1 MSETNDDVPLTK
13 TKRYYEKTPAR
24 LASIEKMVA
33 ARRKNQEI
41 NKAQKILHAEKVL
54 EKNGI
59 EVPPKPE
66 LKREPSTLK
75 KEVAGIS
82 KEDQKKALK
91 EAAGDDYDSDAE
103 IIVVKKKKPKKKII
117 IEESESDEEPIIV
130 KKKKEPKEIAVAK
143 PSRVLQVNTNP
154 PPLPKPPKEPE
165 KIDYRSM
172 FC

>member
-1 MSETNDDVPLTK
+1 MSENTDDVPLTK

-41 NKAQKILHAEKVL
+41 EKAQKILHAENVL
-54 EKNGI
+54 KKNGV

-66 LKREPSTLK
+66 LKREET
-75 KEVAGIS
+75 GIS
-82 KEDQKKALK
+82 KEEQKKKLK
-91 EAAGDDYDSDAE
+91 EIAGDEYDSDAE
-103 IIVVKKKKPKKKII
+103 VVVIKKKKPKKKII

-130 KKKKEPKEIAVAK
+130 KKKKEPKETVSAK
-143 PSRVLQVNTNP
+143 PSRVLQVNNTPP
-154 PPLPKPPKEPE
+154 PPLPNPPKQPE
-165 KIDYRSM
+165 KIDYRAM

>member
-41 NKAQKILHAEKVL
+41 TKAQKILHAEKVL
-54 EKNGI
+54 EKNGVELPKK

-66 LKREPSTLK
+66 LKREIST
-75 KEVAGIS
+75 IS
-82 KEDQKKALK
+82 KEEQKKALK
-91 EAAGDDYDSDAE
+91 EAAGHDYDSEAE
-103 IIVVKKKKPKKKII
+103 IIVVKKKKPKKII

-130 KKKKEPKEIAVAK
+130 KKKKEPKEIVVAK

>member
-1 MSETNDDVPLTK
+1 MSENNDDVPLTK

-33 ARRKNQEI
+33 ARRKSQEI

-54 EKNGI
+54 EKNGVEVPKK
-59 EVPPKPE
+59 EVPP
-66 LKREPSTLK
+66 LK
-75 KEVAGIS
+75 KEIAGIS

-130 KKKKEPKEIAVAK
+130 KKKKETKEIAVAK

-165 KIDYRSM
+165 KIDYKTF